1 MCLLIVGLFSN
12 LLLNE
17 PSVAHYII
25 HYVLHCSASTLAE
38 IPDLQPGDIQVLL
51 RVKSLPALPGL
62 VKAGPGKNSSGLT
75 LLQGI
80 LVAQTLPT
88 RYMWV
93 TIWYEVIFIF
103 KSN

>member
-1 MCLLIVGLFSN
+1 MWYVNFTTCLFIVGLFSN

-17 PSVAHYII
+17 PSVAQYII

-51 RVKSLPALPGL
+51 RLKSLPALPGL
-62 VKAGPGKNSSGLT
+62 VKTGPGKNSSGLT

-80 LVAQTLPT
+80 LVAHTLPT
-88 RYMWV
+88 RYM
-93 TIWYEVIFIF
+93 
-103 KSN
+103 